1 MAMKEYAHSL
11 GEKLKAK
18 PTKSNIVAAV
28 NDILSVTISGDP
40 ITEDQVRIILSCMD
54 DELGDYGAIEK
65 IISEIRIE

>member
-1 MAMKEYAHSL
+1 MEMKEYAHSL
-11 GEKLKAK
+11 CEKLKAK

-28 NDILSVTISGDP
+28 NDILSVTISDP

>member
-1 MAMKEYAHSL
+1 MEMKEYAHSL
-11 GEKLKAK
+11 CEKLKAK

-28 NDILSVTISGDP
+28 NDILSVP

>member
-1 MAMKEYAHSL
+1 M
-11 GEKLKAK
+11 
-18 PTKSNIVAAV
+18 